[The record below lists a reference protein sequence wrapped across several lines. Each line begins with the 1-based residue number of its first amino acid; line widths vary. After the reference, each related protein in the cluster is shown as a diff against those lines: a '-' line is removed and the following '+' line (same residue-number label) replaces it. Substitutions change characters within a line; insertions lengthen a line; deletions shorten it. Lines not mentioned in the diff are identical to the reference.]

1 MAGAARGADP
11 DVVSVCDIDT
21 GICAT
26 LPAPGQAAAA
36 APPLGAAAAAAG
48 LDGYYAVGSART
60 AGLGGGVGVGCPL
73 TDCRLPGH

>member
-36 APPLGAAAAAAG
+36 AAAPPLGAAAAADG
-48 LDGYYAVGSART
+48 LDGYYAVGAAR
-60 AGLGGGVGVGCPL
+60 AGGRGGGVGY
-73 TDCRLPGH
+73 RLPAH